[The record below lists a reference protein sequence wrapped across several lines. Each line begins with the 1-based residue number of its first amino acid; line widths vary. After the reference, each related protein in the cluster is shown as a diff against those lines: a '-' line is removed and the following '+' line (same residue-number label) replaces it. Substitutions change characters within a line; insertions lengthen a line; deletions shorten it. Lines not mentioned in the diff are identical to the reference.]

1 MAIYVVGLA
10 WLQSRNTTLIDP
22 GDLIVPR
29 LIDVVVFVWLFWV
42 GSSIGS
48 FLNVVAWR
56 MPRGEGVN
64 GRSYCPRCRTQLK
77 ARDNFPVFGW
87 LALRG
92 RCRCCRLPISPRY
105 PIVELSVGIS
115 LTLIGISELYRLSLP
130 QQTIHWHGGPF
141 WAPVVDYPML
151 LTLLYHS
158 VAVAF
163 GWAFGLI
170 RMDGHRLPARLTG
183 IAVAALMIP
192 MLAFPQLMVVSW
204 RFDDPGVG
212 LPQNPSLDAV
222 LRIATALAATVV
234 FARYLARGIC
244 PGADP
249 KLDPLSQRT
258 AKLIDLI
265 AIIMIPAVVTGW
277 QSVAA
282 VIALAAWIA
291 LVIRPAL
298 PASADALGRFAI
310 AMPIALTLQITFWRR
325 LYESRWWPPADDS
338 PWVVLAAAGVVF
350 FVPLWLN
357 DSRPQSPEA
366 RAQSPGARPQSP
378 GAIDQPA
385 DDAADDVE
393 A

>member
-1 MAIYVVGLA
+1 MMAIYVGGFA
-10 WLQSRNTTLIDP
+10 WLQSRQTTLFGP

-29 LIDVVVFVWLFWV
+29 LIDVVILIWLFWV

-56 MPRGEGVN
+56 MPRGESVN
-64 GRSYCPRCRTQLK
+64 GRSYCPRCRTQLQ

-92 RCRCCRLPISPRY
+92 RCRCCRLPISARY
-105 PIVELSVGIS
+105 PIVELSVGVS
-115 LTLIGISELYRLSLP
+115 LTLIGIAELYRLSLP
-130 QQTIHWHGGPF
+130 HQTVHWHGGPL

-151 LTLLYHS
+151 LTLFYHS

-170 RMDGHRLPARLTG
+170 RMDGHRLPARLTAT
-183 IAVAALMIP
+183 AVAALVIP
-192 MLAFPQLMVVSW
+192 MIAYPHLMVVSW
-204 RFDDPGVG
+204 RVDDPGIWR
-212 LPQNPSLDAV
+212 PEDRYLDAV
-222 LRIATALAATVV
+222 LRVTTALAATVV

-265 AIIMIPAVVTGW
+265 AIMMVPAIVAGWQAVPAVIVLA
-277 QSVAA
+277 SL
-282 VIALAAWIA
+282 IAWVL
-291 LVIRPAL
+291 RPVL
-298 PASADALGRFAI
+298 PVSADALGRLAI
-310 AMPIALTLQITFWRR
+310 AMPIALTFQITFWRR
-325 LYESRWWPPADDS
+325 LFDSRWWPPADNS
-338 PWVVLAAAGVVF
+338 PWVTLAAAGLVC

-357 DSRPQSPEA
+357 DRDRRPTEGQ
-366 RAQSPGARPQSP
+366 
-378 GAIDQPA
+378 DVPA
-385 DDAADDVE
+385 DDADDDLE
-393 A
+393 E